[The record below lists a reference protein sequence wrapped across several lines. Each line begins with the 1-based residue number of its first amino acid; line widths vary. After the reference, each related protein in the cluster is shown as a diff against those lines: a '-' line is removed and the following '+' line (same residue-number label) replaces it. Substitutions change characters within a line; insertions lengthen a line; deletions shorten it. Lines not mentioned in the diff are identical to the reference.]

1 MTSKELR
8 TKSTMELEQMLGETR
23 EKMRKLYFD
32 LASGRIKNV
41 KEVSTLR
48 KEVARLHT
56 ILKEMKVQ

>member
-1 MTSKELR
+1 
-8 TKSTMELEQMLGETR
+8 MLDETR

>member
-1 MTSKELR
+1 MTSKDLR
-8 TKSTMELEQMLGETR
+8 TRSVVELERMLDETR

-48 KEVARLHT
+48 KDVARLHT
-56 ILKEMKVQ
+56 IVKEMKV